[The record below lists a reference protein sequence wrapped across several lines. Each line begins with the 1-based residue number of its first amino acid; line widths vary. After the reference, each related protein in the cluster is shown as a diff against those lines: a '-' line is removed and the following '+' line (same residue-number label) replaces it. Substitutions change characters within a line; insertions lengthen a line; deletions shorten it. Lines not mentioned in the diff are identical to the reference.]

1 MRRGKAY
8 KRKLLKAKML
18 NYVSCFIEDL
28 NKVHPDTKAKFRI
41 EDQEMLVEDYLN
53 TFVEDINDIK
63 TAYDTK
69 DDGET
74 LEKLWNGS
82 YNYNIEEQALL

>member
-1 MRRGKAY
+1 
-8 KRKLLKAKML
+8 
-18 NYVSCFIEDL
+18 
-28 NKVHPDTKAKFRI
+28 
-41 EDQEMLVEDYLN
+41 MLVEDYLN

-82 YNYNIEEQALL
+82 YNYNIEE

>member
-1 MRRGKAY
+1 MIMDKTY

-18 NYVSCFIEDL
+18 NYVTSFTEDL
-28 NKVHPDTKAKFRI
+28 NKVHPDAKAKFRI
-41 EDQEMLVEDYLN
+41 EEEEMLIEDYLN

-63 TAYDTK
+63 TAYDVK

-82 YNYNIEEQALL
+82 YNYNIE